1 MVEKGFIL
9 VIGDGR
15 SPRHQVVEVSL
26 MTANGRAYRVGPG
39 ERFGAGAVATFLGQR
54 SRDVDDL
61 LGVERQLPQP
71 PGNSRRSCGDLS
83 QRERESIESVAQVS
97 PGGR

>member
-39 ERFGAGAVATFLGQR
+39 ECFGAGAVATFLGQR
-54 SRDVDDL
+54 SRGVGDIL
-61 LGVERQLPQP
+61 CVERQLPQP
-71 PGNSRRSCGDLS
+71 PGNPRRSCGNLV
-83 QRERESIESVAQVS
+83 QRDRESVENVAQVS
-97 PGGR
+97 AGR